1 MLKVFRDNLKYLSWI
16 LWVVIA
22 LFVLFVFVDFG
33 SGLGGQPGAAKSVAA
48 RVGDRVVTVEDFQRE
63 YRQLDQ
69 MYRQLYGEQFTPE
82 LADRMRLPLQALE
95 RAVTSQ
101 ILLAEGERLGIDVTD
116 AEVRERILEEPIFR
130 DDQGRFVG
138 PEKYRQILGNIRY
151 TPASFEKEI
160 RQELLRQKLQELLRA
175 GIWVSDAEVER
186 SYREQVEKAT
196 IRYIQLPRTRF
207 IQEAQVTPAELQ
219 SYFQAHKEEY
229 RLPEQREGA
238 YLLVE
243 TDALRNQVQITDEKI
258 RSEYEANQDKLKH
271 PDQVRARHILV
282 RVDEKTSEE
291 QARAKLEAARQRIAA
306 GADFGVV
313 AGEVSEE
320 PGAKERGGD
329 LNWFGRE
336 QMVKPFADAAFGAQQ
351 GQIVGPVKTE
361 FGLHLIQVTDKRAAA
376 VTPFEEV
383 KEAMRMRL
391 AFTGAQ
397 ELAQKKAKELAE
409 QLKKSPPKGPED
421 LAKLSQANPGTT
433 SSPTGKFGPQDP
445 ITGLG
450 AAQPVTAAAFALEK
464 AGGIT
469 EPVQVQTGWAVLWV
483 SAIHPARV
491 PELADVEPR
500 VRAALTS
507 QKMQERALQ
516 RLQQARNAPAASLD
530 RIAAELGVEIKES
543 AEFGAQGSI
552 PGIGANPELVA
563 AAMKLQPGQLGGPV
577 ADTQGAL
584 LFEVK
589 DRKAWDPIQFSAV
602 REQTRASVQNEKLN
616 QLFAS
621 LVAERRREM
630 GVKYDQALLDSLGIT
645 TEQLGPSSQS

>member
-16 LWVVIA
+16 LWVVIG

-33 SGLGGQPGAAKSVAA
+33 SGLGGQAGAARSVAA

-69 MYRQLYGEQFTPE
+69 MYRQVYGEQFTPE
-82 LADRMRLPLQALE
+82 LAEQMRLPMQALE
-95 RAVTSQ
+95 RAVTGQ

-130 DDQGRFVG
+130 DDKGKFVG
-138 PEKYRQILGNIRY
+138 PEKYRQILSNIRY

-160 RQELLRQKLQELLRA
+160 RQELLRQKLQELMRA

-207 IQEAQVTPAELQ
+207 LQEAQITPAELE
-219 SYFQAHKEEY
+219 SYFQSHKDEY

-243 TDALRNQVQITDEKI
+243 TDALRSQVQITDEKV
-258 RSEYEANQDKLKH
+258 RSEYEAKKQEFSH
-271 PDQVRARHILV
+271 PEQVRARHILI
-282 RVDEKTSEE
+282 RTTDPASEE
-291 QARAKLEAARQRIAA
+291 QARAKLDAARKRIEA

-329 LNWFGRE
+329 LNWFGPN
-336 QMVKPFADAAFGAQQ
+336 QMVKPFEEAAFAAQQ
-351 GQIVGPVKTE
+351 GQIVGPVKTD
-361 FGLHLIQVTDKRAAA
+361 FGLHLIQVTGKRPAG

-383 KEAMRMRL
+383 KEPVRARL
-391 AFTGAQ
+391 AFVEAQ
-397 ELAQKKAKELAE
+397 ELAKKKAQDLAA
-409 QLKKSPPKGPED
+409 QLKKNAPKTPDD
-421 LAKLSQANPGTT
+421 LAKVAQANPGTT
-433 SSPTGKFGPQDP
+433 SSPTGKFGAQDP

-450 AAQPVTAAAFALEK
+450 PSQPLSTAAFALK
-464 AGGIT
+464 AGEVT
-469 EPVQVQTGWAVLWV
+469 EPVQVSRGWAVLWV
-483 SAIHPARV
+483 SAVHPPRV
-491 PELADVEPR
+491 PALADVEPR
-500 VRAALTS
+500 VRAALTA

-516 RLQQARNAPAASLD
+516 RLQQARTAPGATLD
-530 RIAAELGVEIKES
+530 TIAAGLGVEIKES
-543 AEFGAQGSI
+543 PEFGAQGSI
-552 PGIGANPELVA
+552 PGIGTNPELA
-563 AAMKLQPGQLGGPV
+563 KAAMALQPGQLGGPV
-577 ADTQGAL
+577 ADMQGAL

-589 DRKAWDPIQFSAV
+589 DRKAWDPIEFSAV

-645 TEQLGPSSQS
+645 SEQLGPSGQS